1 MRLLLALAALV
12 LSGATAAAQHQ
23 HGKPGSTPEAF
34 TATPAF
40 GPDGALWVVRPTGD
54 RIVVQRS
61 TDLGKTFAA
70 PPREPEPSTTNDRRR
85 ASRSIQRADRHLR
98 FPGQD

>member
-1 MRLLLALAALV
+1 MRPLLALAALV
-12 LSGATAAAQHQ
+12 LFGSTAAAQHQ

-40 GPDGALWVVRPTGD
+40 GSGGTLWVVRPNVD

-61 TDLGKTFAA
+61 TDLGKTFTA
-70 PPREPEPSTTNDRRR
+70 PVAVTPEPMNLDWGPDARFMEIGR
-85 ASRSIQRADRHLR
+85 AHV
-98 FPGQD
+98 